1 MKGIASTR
9 PCEGLV
15 NYMSVLVESV
25 LLVKRRSR
33 SGGYWDV
40 KRREFWLWILMKLL
54 SMGEGISKPVGGHHE
69 ILCNISLHSCI
80 IANL

>member
-33 SGGYWDV
+33 SEGYWDV

-54 SMGEGISKPVGGHHE
+54 SIGLGEGISKPVGG
-69 ILCNISLHSCI
+69 ITKFYVIYRCI
-80 IANL
+80 HV